1 MTGWSLVA
9 GWDKTGGSR
18 SELTN
23 GNKPP
28 PSKMWVHSMASH
40 LFTIKHHGQSGH
52 RPGLTGFTEIC
63 LMISVADIILCDI
76 ISKLSSLTL
85 V

>member
-1 MTGWSLVA
+1 MVGGWSLVG

-40 LFTIKHHGQSGH
+40 LFTIKHH
-52 RPGLTGFTEIC
+52 T
-63 LMISVADIILCDI
+63 DIIRAQTQTRWTI
-76 ISKLSSLTL
+76 FY
-85 V
+85 